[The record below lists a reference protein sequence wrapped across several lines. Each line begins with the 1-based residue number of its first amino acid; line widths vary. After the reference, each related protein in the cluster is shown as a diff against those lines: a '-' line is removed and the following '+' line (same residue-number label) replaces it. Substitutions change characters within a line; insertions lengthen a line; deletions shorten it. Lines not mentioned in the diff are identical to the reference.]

1 MNRFWR
7 LSPRASRL
15 VVPGALLLAL
25 SLSGCAGLLV
35 SGAATGISV
44 AHDRRTTGSVVDD
57 QTIEFKVSNQLTLKL
72 PPGNQIGVTSYN
84 GAVLLTGEASSAQ
97 ARQRAEVIARGIEPP
112 VRVVYN
118 ELVVGRPS
126 SLSSQGNDAVITTK
140 VKAALFQITTIPD
153 FDPSRVKVITAR
165 SVVYLMGL
173 VKPAEADAAAD
184 VASRVE
190 GVRQIVT
197 LFEYING

>member
-7 LSPRASRL
+7 LGPRAARF

-25 SLSGCAGLLV
+25 SLTGCAGLLV

-57 QTIEFKVSNQLTLKL
+57 QTIEFKISNQLALKL

-126 SLSSQGNDAVITTK
+126 SLSSQSSDAVITTK

-173 VKPAEADAAAD
+173 VKPVEADAAAD

-190 GVRQIVT
+190 GVRQVVT
-197 LFEYING
+197 LFEYIN

>member
-7 LSPRASRL
+7 LGPRAGRF
-15 VVPGALLLAL
+15 VVPGGLLLAL

-57 QTIEFKVSNQLTLKL
+57 QTIEFKISNQLALKL

-126 SLSSQGNDAVITTK
+126 SLSSQSNDAVITTK
-140 VKAALFQITTIPD
+140 VKTALFQITTIPD

-173 VKPAEADAAAD
+173 VKPVEADAAAD

-190 GVRQIVT
+190 GVRQVVT
-197 LFEYING
+197 LFEYIN